1 MRRGFVVAAV
11 LAAALGASAPC
22 AAQPNVDDANQRV
35 AQGEQLFAQGDYDG
49 ALAQFE
55 RAYDV
60 IGNHPR
66 RYFILYNIGQ
76 AHERRFRY
84 DLAMRY
90 YRRYLD
96 EGGPSA
102 PDRGAVMASIRAL
115 EGLLATVRVEV
126 NVPHA
131 EVWAGD
137 RQVGEA
143 PGDVLVP
150 GGLHVLEVR
159 ARGYAPERR
168 QVQLA
173 PRTTTTVSFSLSE
186 YGGAALDPAWFWIT
200 SATAVVAALTGGGF
214 GVAALLRR
222 DEIDQQLMD
231 PVLARSVGEGPR
243 AEIQT
248 LTITA
253 DILFGTA
260 LLFATTAVVLAL
272 FTRFDGGGSSASPS
286 SSASVRVAPMVG
298 ESGGGLAVEVRW

>member
-1 MRRGFVVAAV
+1 MGRGVA
-11 LAAALGASAPC
+11 LAAILAASLGASSPC
-22 AAQPNVDDANQRV
+22 AAQPNVDEANERV
-35 AQGEQLFAQGDYDG
+35 AQGERLFAQGDYDG
-49 ALAQFE
+49 ALAEFE

-66 RYFILYNIGQ
+66 RFFILYNIGQ

-102 PDRGAVMASIRAL
+102 PDRGAVMASIRGL

-126 NVPHA
+126 NVGRA
-131 EVWAGD
+131 QVWVGD

-143 PGDVLVP
+143 PGEVLVP
-150 GGLHVLEVR
+150 GGVHVLEVR
-159 ARGYAPERR
+159 ARGYAPERQ

-173 PRTTTTVSFSLSE
+173 PRTTTTLSFRLTA
-186 YGGAALDPAWFWIT
+186 YGGALDPAWFWIAG
-200 SATAVVAALTGGGF
+200 ATAVAAALTGGGF
-214 GVAALLRR
+214 GIAALMRR
-222 DEIDQQLMD
+222 DEIDEQLMD

-253 DILFGTA
+253 DILFGSA

-272 FTRFDGGGSSASPS
+272 FTQFDGDGSSAGPS
-286 SSASVRVAPMVG
+286 RSASVRAAPMVG
-298 ESGGGLAVEVRW
+298 ANAAGAALEVRW